1 MARYIAKNIVAAG
14 LADICEIQVSY
25 VIGVADPLSIYVN
38 TYSTGKISENK
49 ISQIVRKLFPLT
61 PKGMIEYLKLARP
74 IFAQT
79 SYGGH
84 FGRNLP
90 DFTWEKTD
98 MVGKLRKAAEL
109 LVR

>member
-1 MARYIAKNIVAAG
+1 MARYVAKNVVAAG
-14 LADICEIQVSY
+14 LADCCEIQVSY
-25 VIGVADPLSIYVN
+25 AIGVAQPLSVLVN
-38 TYSTGKISENK
+38 TLGTARISETK
-49 ISQIVRKLFPLT
+49 ISQMVRDLFPLT
-61 PKGMIEYLKLARP
+61 PKGMIDHLKLRRP

-98 MVGKLRKAAEL
+98 MVGALRKAAGL
-109 LVR
+109 D